1 MFSCDSFL
9 DVQPKGKV
17 IPDTEEDFDLMLNDG
32 IYFIKYMDYYSP
44 YVTLDNKD
52 ISSEYYRFIASST
65 WNMSTSTATDS
76 DVRWEQAYK
85 NLYVYN
91 YVVNNIGNPESD
103 LGKLVK
109 GKALALRA
117 LSYFTLV
124 NMYGQPYN
132 NEYKNHE
139 CIPLLLKGDFDS
151 SLALNT
157 VDEVY
162 TQVIKDLEEAEKLIP
177 ADYQGAVAF
186 LPNLTGIK
194 GLLGK
199 IYLYRGEFQKA
210 IGYFDQVLAAKNFL
224 YDFNTESLADENDP
238 HGDISVP
245 KEYFN
250 FKENIWGMEDS
261 RGNLSNYYMD
271 EMDMATDQR
280 FKLFITRKNR
290 YSYRPDYTEYYWTG
304 QHNLFG
310 VTTAETYLSRAEC
323 YARLNDKDK
332 ALADLNTL
340 RVNRHE
346 ASVATVDATDANDA
360 LAKIKKERILDMSTG
375 ANSWFDLKRYQA
387 YGDQVPTFERKLI
400 VQGEEKTYTLKPG
413 VENYTFLYP
422 VYLKQ
427 FD

>member
-17 IPDTEEDFDLMLNDG
+17 IPDTEEDFDLMLNKD
-32 IYFIKYMDYYSP
+32 ISFIKYMDYYSP
-44 YVTLDNKD
+44 YVTIDDKD
-52 ISSEYYRFIASST
+52 ISSEFYRYVASAT
-65 WNMSTSTATDS
+65 WNMATSTEVDS
-76 DVRWEQAYK
+76 DNKWDYAYE
-85 NLYVYN
+85 NMYVYN
-91 YVVNNIGNPESD
+91 YVINDLGNPDSAE
-103 LGKLVK
+103 GKLVK
-109 GKALALRA
+109 GKALALRG

-124 NMYGQPYN
+124 NMFGKPYN
-132 NEYKNHE
+132 EANKLHE
-139 CIPLLLKGDFDS
+139 CIPLLLEGTLDAALK
-151 SLALNT
+151 LNT

-162 TQVIKDLEEAEKLIP
+162 QQVIVDLEEAAKLIP
-177 ADYQGAVAF
+177 ADYQGMVAYI
-186 LPNLTGIK
+186 PNQIGVK

-199 IYLYRGEFQKA
+199 IHLYRGEYEKA
-210 IGYFDQVLAAKNFL
+210 VEYFDEVLAANNFL
-224 YDFNTESLADENDP
+224 YDFNTESLDDANDP

-245 KEYFN
+245 KESFN

-261 RGNLSNYYMD
+261 RRNLSNYYIN
-271 EMDMATDQR
+271 EMDSLKDQR
-280 FKLFITRKNR
+280 FKLFITKKNR

-310 VTTAETYLSRAEC
+310 ITTAEAYLSRAEC

-340 RVNRHE
+340 RANRHD
-346 ASVATVDATDANDA
+346 ASVATVDATDVADA
-360 LAKIKKERILDMSTG
+360 LAKIKKERILEMNST

-400 VQGEEKTYTLKPG
+400 VQGEEKTYTLEPG
-413 VENYTFLYP
+413 VENYTFDYP